1 MKVVFHLI
9 VGSFTLNYI
18 FFLSFLSSFQSRLSY
33 EDFIQHPNPLRI
45 DFEPQQTFQHC
56 CNYPKYPLPHCLHLS
71 TWESGKL
78 IFFLMAKIAQAVWLH
93 REVTI
98 VVALI
103 SHFLPSNCLTQKGIE
118 NQTKVCLGAANK
130 TYPTLAAT
138 TGSLLLLI
146 TLWHRHTNTHMQTQK
161 WMAHQQTQ
169 QTQTDLAFFWHL
181 PQ

>member
-1 MKVVFHLI
+1 MRISFNIQTHCALI
-9 VGSFTLNYI
+9 LN
-18 FFLSFLSSFQSRLSY
+18 LSRLFS
-33 EDFIQHPNPLRI
+33 IAAITPNIHYHIVYTYQLENRENW
-45 DFEPQQTFQHC
+45 F
-56 CNYPKYPLPHCLHLS
+56 
-71 TWESGKL
+71 
-78 IFFLMAKIAQAVWLH
+78 FFLMAKIARAVWLH